1 MKIIISP
8 YSRKLRNGNNN
19 PKNYPYWQKL
29 IKLLKEDGHTII
41 QVGSG
46 DEIVFEG
53 VDEVKFDL
61 SLNDLTTLFQ
71 ECDTW
76 MGVDNFFQHFASH
89 LEKPGIVIFGKSNP
103 DIFGYKHNI
112 NILKD
117 RANLRAK
124 QFDIWEEEVFNKNVF
139 PYAEEV
145 FQTFKSR

>member
-1 MKIIISP
+1 
-8 YSRKLRNGNNN
+8 
-19 PKNYPYWQKL
+19 
-29 IKLLKEDGHTII
+29 
-41 QVGSG
+41 
-46 DEIVFEG
+46 
-53 VDEVKFDL
+53 
-61 SLNDLTTLFQ
+61 
-71 ECDTW
+71 